1 MIRILRGW
9 SRRDLFVFASF
20 DFCTMGEEAAA
31 GEPILSGI
39 GLSGSEKEESD
50 SNLLSVSTA
59 AVVSNKDV
67 E

>member
-1 MIRILRGW
+1 
-9 SRRDLFVFASF
+9 
-20 DFCTMGEEAAA
+20 MGEEAAA

>member
-1 MIRILRGW
+1 
-9 SRRDLFVFASF
+9 
-20 DFCTMGEEAAA
+20 MGEEAAA

-59 AVVSNKDV
+59 AVVSNKDNTHRYLFDTLLFV
-67 E
+67 KPRTSFEKR